1 MDLYV
6 KSPDLRELPVG
17 DRIAVYHRMLG
28 GLCLLDAEAVQ
39 ILRQFESPREI
50 ADPVIEGADKE
61 LESQLL
67 RQLVL
72 RQLLVREDGHALP
85 PSLGGGIGGLEEAG
99 AKVNVVQL
107 VLVNACNFGCKYC
120 FEGVQGSDLA
130 REEETVQ
137 LFKSRLQRQAEGA
150 LEVAINLNDSVYSTE
165 VRLSHQLDP
174 ANRLMKPEA
183 AVEYIAKAVEI
194 AKSTGVPG
202 LMIQFFGGEP
212 LLNWPAIR
220 AVLQHFGT
228 GESHGIQ
235 LVYTIVTNGSLITE
249 EVARLFAEHKVGVC
263 VSFDSIKSKS
273 RPLKNGKDSMPVV
286 VDGLARL
293 QKHGNRV
300 AINAALSS
308 DTWPD
313 FDETLAEFAEEYGAR
328 EIGVVVDLD
337 PNFYSKYGHENIVD
351 KLWRLVEAG
360 AERGIVVTGYWHQI
374 FQLLAGFN
382 VVRQRGFKNCSAKGA
397 QLSIEP
403 NGSVFAC
410 KASSGYFGSI
420 ESGAKLLESETYQH
434 HASLRYE
441 NPEFCHGCEIEGF
454 CGGLCLGPIEK
465 KFGNIDNVEISAC
478 DVYRGVTR
486 KFIQSLEPFQ
496 VPTFDLAAA
505 RAAEQ

>member
-6 KSPDLRELPVG
+6 QSPDLRELPVG
-17 DRIAVYHRMLG
+17 DRVAVYHRILG
-28 GLCLLDAEAVQ
+28 GLCLLDAEAAE
-39 ILRQFESPREI
+39 ILRRFESPRGI
-50 ADPVIEGADKE
+50 PDPVIEGTDKE
-61 LESQLL
+61 LEAQLL

-85 PSLGGGIGGLEEAG
+85 PHLGGTTEDAG
-99 AKVNVVQL
+99 PKVNVVQL

-130 REEETVQ
+130 REEDTIQ
-137 LFKSRLQRQAEGA
+137 LFKERLQRQAEGA
-150 LEVAINLNDSVYSTE
+150 LEVAVNLNDSVYSTE
-165 VRLSHQLDP
+165 VRLAHQIDP
-174 ANRLMKPEA
+174 ANRLMKPHD
-183 AVEYIAKAVEI
+183 AVEYIARAIGI
-194 AKSTGVPG
+194 AKSTNVPG

-220 AVLQHFGT
+220 AVLERFGN
-228 GESHGIQ
+228 GEAHGIQ
-235 LVYTIVTNGSLITE
+235 LVYTIVTNGSLISD
-249 EVARLFAEHKVGVC
+249 EVARVFAEHRVGVC

-286 VDGLARL
+286 VDGLERL
-293 QKHGNRV
+293 QRYGNRV

-313 FDETLAEFAEEYGAR
+313 FDESLAEFAERYGAR

-337 PNFYSKYGHENIVD
+337 PNFYSRYGHENIVD

-420 ESGAKLLESETYQH
+420 LAGETILESDTYRQ

-465 KFGNIDNVEISAC
+465 KFGNIDNVETSAC

-486 KFIQSLEPFQ
+486 RFIQSLEPFQ

-505 RAAEQ
+505 RAAES

>member
-1 MDLYV
+1 MMDLYV

-17 DRIAVYHRMLG
+17 ELVAVYHRMLG
-28 GLCLLDAEAVQ
+28 GLCLLDAEASA
-39 ILRQFESPREI
+39 ILQRFASPCEVVASI
-50 ADPVIEGADKE
+50 LDGSAKD
-61 LESQLL
+61 LESQLV
-67 RQLVL
+67 RQLVA
-72 RQLLVREDGHALP
+72 RRLLVREDGQA
-85 PSLGGGIGGLEEAG
+85 PSAALGGAEEG
-99 AKVNVVQL
+99 ARPKVNVVQL

-120 FEGVQGSDLA
+120 FEGVQGADLS

-137 LFKSRLQRQAEGA
+137 LNLKSRLQLQAEGP
-150 LEVAINLNDSVYSTE
+150 LESVGVNLNDSVYSSE
-165 VRLSHQLDP
+165 VRLAHQLDP

-183 AVEYIAKAVEI
+183 AVEYVDKAIRIAKA
-194 AKSTGVPG
+194 TGVSG

-220 AVLQHFGT
+220 AVLQRFGT
-228 GESHGIQ
+228 GAEHGIT
-235 LVYTIVTNGSLITE
+235 LAYTIVTNGSLITE
-249 EVARLFAEHKVGVC
+249 EVASLFAEHRVGVC

-273 RPLKNGKDSMPVV
+273 RPLKNGKDSMPIVV
-286 VDGLARL
+286 EGLARL

-308 DTWPD
+308 DTWAE
-313 FDETLAEFAEEYGAR
+313 FDESLAEFAEEYGAR

-337 PNFYSKYGHENIVD
+337 PNFYGKYGHEKIID

-360 AERGIVVTGYWHQI
+360 SERGIVVTGYWHQI

-403 NGSVFAC
+403 NGAVFAC

-420 ESGAKLLESETYQH
+420 QEGEKLLDSDTYQH
-434 HASLRYE
+434 HSSLRYE

-465 KFGNIDNVEISAC
+465 KFGHIDSVEASAC

-505 RAAEQ
+505 RAAQP

>member
-1 MDLYV
+1 MDTGMYV
-6 KSPDLRELPVG
+6 KSPEARELPVG
-17 DRIAVYHRMLG
+17 EHLAVYHRMLG
-28 GLCLLDAEAVQ
+28 GLCLLDAEASA
-39 ILRQFESPREI
+39 ILQQFTSPREI
-50 ADPVIEGADKE
+50 SPTVFEDVDRS

-67 RQLVL
+67 RQLLV
-72 RQLLVREDGHALP
+72 RQLLVREDGEP
-85 PSLGGGIGGLEEAG
+85 VPSFPGAEAG
-99 AKVNVVQL
+99 AKAKINVVQL

-120 FEGVQGSDLA
+120 FEGVQGTDLA

-137 LFKSRLQRQAEGA
+137 LSLKSRLQRQSEGA
-150 LEVAINLNDSVYSTE
+150 LETIGVNLHDSVYSSE
-165 VRLSHQLDP
+165 VRLAHQLDT
-174 ANRLMKPEA
+174 ANRLMRPEA
-183 AVEYIAKAVEI
+183 AVEYVAKAIEIAKA
-194 AKSTGVPG
+194 TGVAG

-220 AVLQHFGT
+220 AVLEHFGT
-228 GESHGIQ
+228 GAAQGVTLAYS
-235 LVYTIVTNGSLITE
+235 IVTNGSMISD
-249 EVARLFAEHKVGVC
+249 EVASMFAENHVGVC

-273 RPLKNGKDSMPVV
+273 RPLKNGKDSMPIVV
-286 VDGLARL
+286 EGLTKL
-293 QKHGNRV
+293 QKYGNRV

-308 DTWPD
+308 DTWED
-313 FDETLAEFAEEYGAR
+313 FDETLAEFADQYDAQ

-337 PNFYSKYGHENIVD
+337 PNFYSKFGHERILD

-382 VVRQRGFKNCSAKGA
+382 VVQQRGFKNCSAKGS

-420 ESGAKLLESETYQH
+420 QDGEKILENETYQQ

-454 CGGLCLGPIEK
+454 CAGLCLGPIEK
-465 KFGNIDNVEISAC
+465 KFGHIDNVETSAC
-478 DVYRGVTR
+478 DLYRGVTR
-486 KFIQSLEPFQ
+486 KFIQSLEPFK

-505 RAAEQ
+505 RAAQH